1 MNAPFV
7 FSDSKLLGREEYV
20 KSLKSKLCDAL
31 DNKEFRLYVQ
41 YIFDGKG
48 QKACGAEALSRWDS
62 PDEGVIAPADY
73 IQMLETAEMI
83 DELDFY
89 ILGECCRTLES
100 WKQTYKRNIWLS
112 CNMTRI
118 TLSNE
123 NFAERFKEI
132 ISRYD
137 FDIGKLVIEI
147 TEDAFCSREQT
158 LPTSRPS
165 SEILHLN
172 KQKITAARFGLP
184 LCFIN

>member
-20 KSLKSKLCDAL
+20 KSLKSKLRDAL

-100 WKQTYKRNIWLS
+100 WKQTDKRNIWLS

-123 NFAERFKEI
+123 IFAERFKEI

-147 TEDAFCSREQT
+147 TEDAFVRLRLTTSAADIPRSRIWTIIRLT
-158 LPTSRPS
+158 LSKSTVS
-165 SEILHLN
+165 
-172 KQKITAARFGLP
+172 
-184 LCFIN
+184 